1 MHGLVSDA
9 DLLREYNV
17 ALVLT
22 DELRFHNGN
31 VPPAG
36 RLFVGS
42 AASVLGSISL
52 HGAESRAWFPNQS
65 CLAMCYKRIDHVS

>member
-22 DELRFHNGN
+22 